1 MISAKSS
8 CIQIYRSVGGS
19 IKLPAT
25 DYLQDFQQP
34 GVEGKVLPRN
44 PVPQKNQSLTWR
56 PADDSTAQIDQYDD
70 YEEED
75 IVGHVSSISLGK
87 ENVGGYCGFSD
98 SSNIIASRF
107 DPHFGPP
114 PPPLNC
120 PPSVFEGVR
129 FVGRAGLF
137 CMCAGSFLKANLH
150 PESASATPAT
160 HAQ

>member
-1 MISAKSS
+1 M
-8 CIQIYRSVGGS
+8 
-19 IKLPAT
+19 
-25 DYLQDFQQP
+25 
-34 GVEGKVLPRN
+34 LPRN

-75 IVGHVSSISLGK
+75 IVGHASSMSLGK
-87 ENVGGYCGFSD
+87 EMVKGNFSSREQGFGGFSD
-98 SSNIIASRF
+98 SSSIIASRF

-129 FVGRAGLF
+129 FVGRGGLF
-137 CMCAGSFLKANLH
+137 CMCAWSFLKANFH
-150 PESASATPAT
+150 SESASATPAT

>member
-1 MISAKSS
+1 MISAQPS
-8 CIQIYRSVGGS
+8 CTQTYRSVGGS
-19 IKLPAT
+19 KKLPAT

-56 PADDSTAQIDQYDD
+56 PADDSTAQIDEYDD
-70 YEEED
+70 YEEEG
-75 IVGHVSSISLGK
+75 IVGAVSSVSLGK
-87 ENVGGYCGFSD
+87 DTLPKSSSREQGFGGFSD
-98 SSNIIASRF
+98 SSSIIASRF

-129 FVGRAGLF
+129 FVGRGGLF
-137 CMCAGSFLKANLH
+137 CMCAWSFL
-150 PESASATPAT
+150 
-160 HAQ
+160 